1 MGEISLQLERQKK
14 DHSDPSKGCAFSA
27 FSFSSLCWLPSL
39 SGLKEE
45 SLILGVAT
53 AAINFADIVRAADAM
68 CGVQRPV
75 AGVLGATQSVMLES
89 LHLDHARA
97 SPPSTCLTEPG

>member
-45 SLILGVAT
+45 NLILGVAT
-53 AAINFADIVRAADAM
+53 AAINFADIVRAAGAM
-68 CGVQRPV
+68 CGVRGQGPV
-75 AGVLGATQSVMLES
+75 AGVLGATQSVMLDS
-89 LHLDHARA
+89 LHLDHARL
-97 SPPSTCLTEPG
+97 SPPRSC